1 MGDLDLGLMWGY
13 WGQLPPPNLVELTQE
28 AERLGFASVWTS
40 ESWGS
45 DAFSP
50 LAYLAAV
57 TEKIQL
63 GTAVAQLAARTPT
76 ATAMHALTID
86 HLSNGRFN
94 LGLGVSGPQ
103 VVEGWYGQPSNK
115 PLARTREYVEIIRR
129 VIAREE
135 KVDFQGEHYQH
146 PYTGPGSVGLGKA
159 LKPITHPL
167 RRRIPIFIG
176 AEGPKNVTQTA
187 EIADGWF
194 PLYYS
199 PWRQDVYADQLAGA
213 AVDFQVSVIC
223 PFVVTGPSEA
233 EIADGLAGIQMML
246 AFYIGGMG
254 AEGQNY
260 HTKLAARMGL
270 GDAAMEIQRL
280 FLAGDQAGGQQEQ
293 QHRLAEDLP
302 RLGEDRARSSR
313 GQLVRPVGR
322 HRRPHRRRGG
332 RDRRGPPRARA
343 RDPRHDGAHGDP
355 ARIDRAGLLLGLH
368 LSGGRGRAGGARGH
382 LTGLG
387 RRHPH
392 QPSPRMLTVSPAVRI
407 YLAAGATDLRR
418 SVDGLSMLVRERF
431 GLDPL
436 SGHLFVFRNRRGD
449 RLKILVWDRSGFWV
463 LYKRLEQGT
472 FAWPT
477 EASPTP
483 VTITS
488 RDLLV
493 LLSGVD
499 LTHARRR
506 RWYDRESIA

>member
-1 MGDLDLGLMWGY
+1 MADLNLGLMWGY

-28 AERLGFASVWTS
+28 AERLEFTSVWTA

-57 TEKIQL
+57 TERIQL

-135 KVDFQGEHYQH
+135 RVDFQGEHYQH
-146 PYTGPGSVGLGKA
+146 PYSGPGSVGLGKA

-213 AVDFQVSVIC
+213 ADDFQVSVIC
-223 PFVVTGPSEA
+223 PFVVTGPTEA
-233 EIADGLAGIQMML
+233 EIAKGLAGIQTML

-280 FLAGDQAGGQQEQ
+280 FLSGDQAGAIDAVPASFADEI
-293 QHRLAEDLP
+293 A
-302 RLGEDRARSSR
+302 
-313 GQLVRPVGR
+313 LV
-322 HRRPHRRRGG
+322 
-332 RDRRGPPRARA
+332 GPPERIKERLSVW
-343 RDPRHDGAHGDP
+343 RD
-355 ARIDRAGLLLGLH
+355 
-368 LSGGRGRAGGARGH
+368 S
-382 LTGLG
+382 
-387 RRHPH
+387 
-392 QPSPRMLTVSPAVRI
+392 
-407 YLAAGATDLRR
+407 
-418 SVDGLSMLVRERF
+418 
-431 GLDPL
+431 
-436 SGHLFVFRNRRGD
+436 
-449 RLKILVWDRSGFWV
+449 
-463 LYKRLEQGT
+463 
-472 FAWPT
+472 
-477 EASPTP
+477 P
-483 VTITS
+483 VTTLMVHAS
-488 RDLLV
+488 DSHGLRTAAELV
-493 LLSGVD
+493 LGG
-499 LTHARRR
+499 
-506 RWYDRESIA
+506 